1 MLRHHRRRQFA
12 ALFASLSR
20 RLSLYLLSE
29 LSCVISAKA
38 RKSTQPS
45 HSSTRKPG
53 GGRLQEGRK
62 TIPLRSS
69 TRALQASPRL
79 IPSPTS
85 FQSPDRVK
93 TPSPL
98 FTSPRCRLLW
108 MSESSNPI
116 SGRFPKRMLLCVRA
130 K

>member
-93 TPSPL
+93 NTLTPLHLASMPFVMDERVL
-98 FTSPRCRLLW
+98 EPHFREVPRKDVTMCT
-108 MSESSNPI
+108 
-116 SGRFPKRMLLCVRA
+116 C
-130 K
+130 